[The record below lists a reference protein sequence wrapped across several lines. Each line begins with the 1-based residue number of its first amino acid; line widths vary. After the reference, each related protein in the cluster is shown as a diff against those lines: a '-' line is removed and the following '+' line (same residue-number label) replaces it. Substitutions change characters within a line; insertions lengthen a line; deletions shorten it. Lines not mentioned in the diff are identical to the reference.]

1 MSTAVS
7 KSNSAVQF
15 NFFDPEQFA
24 TMQLIAEHFSDS
36 ELVPEMYRANP
47 EKNISEK
54 KAKANCMIALSL
66 AQRMQADPLMVMQN
80 LIVIQGRPSWSSKFL
95 IATVNTCGRFETLKY
110 RQTNKGKIGILKV
123 PYVAWKLVPGD
134 SQKKKV
140 TEYKDVDYGN
150 LENICMVAYTKEKGS
165 TEELVST
172 EVSIL
177 MAIQEGWYDK
187 NGSKWV
193 TMPEKMLKYRAA
205 SFWTN
210 EYAPEISMGMKTEEE
225 VEDIIDI
232 EHVDMSNV
240 VAKEIQTKANSKTI
254 VFAEDNETPTAET
267 EEPGQSVLQQVG
279 QQLAENEDSTTTQ
292 RRANF

>member
-1 MSTAVS
+1 MSTTTLA
-7 KSNSAVQF
+7 KSSNALQF

-36 ELVPEMYRANP
+36 ELVPEMYRPNA

-110 RQTNKGKIGILKV
+110 RQTSKGKIGVLKV
-123 PYVAWKLVPGD
+123 PYVVWKLVPGE

-140 TEYKDVDYGN
+140 TEYKEVDYGN
-150 LENICMVAYTKEKGS
+150 LENLCMVAYTKEKGS
-165 TEELVST
+165 NEELVST

-232 EHVDMSNV
+232 EHVDMSTV
-240 VAKEIQTKANSKTI
+240 VSKEIEQKANKKTV
-254 VFAEDNETPTAET
+254 VFAEENEEQVLEK
-267 EEPGQSVLQQVG
+267 EEPAQSVLQQVG
-279 QQLAENEDSTTTQ
+279 QQLADEENTTTQ
-292 RRANF
+292 RKANF